1 MSFNKRNKKR
11 ERWIGKERETLLTA
25 VQTNLQPRTMLLSK
39 MVKSPRDSG
48 YFDCS
53 FSTNLVIVIK
63 SVLFASAAWSIFPL
77 LFFSLFSPC
86 LSLNTLVL
94 GSRSNSEHIYI
105 YLKWGQ
111 RKRYARKES
120 EWMGAEEMRWD
131 EMRWD
136 DGAISY
142 SYLLST
148 EVSEDTWRAWSEG
161 SERVVITAMRITSFV
176 VFFSWSSLFVLLF
189 PSCNVYL
196 DTPLVTRPSLGRGQL
211 RALRGNLYHT
221 RPDAFFFV
229 RGRSEFLRFSYP
241 STSNFTDNFS
251 WISI

>member
-77 LFFSLFSPC
+77 LSFSLFSPC

-120 EWMGAEEMRWD
+120 GWMGADEMRWD
-131 EMRWD
+131 EMRWW
-136 DGAISY
+136 GYLIFISAVNGSFGGHVAGLEWREWASGHHCY
-142 SYLLST
+142 ADNVFRRFLFLILSFCP
-148 EVSEDTWRAWSEG
+148 
-161 SERVVITAMRITSFV
+161 SF
-176 VFFSWSSLFVLLF
+176 SIMQCISGYA
-189 PSCNVYL
+189 PC
-196 DTPLVTRPSLGRGQL
+196 DPSLTWKRTAACTSRKFISHQ
-211 RALRGNLYHT
+211 T
-221 RPDAFFFV
+221 RCVLF
-229 RGRSEFLRFSYP
+229 RTRSLWIFTIFLSEHIQFHR
-241 STSNFTDNFS
+241 
-251 WISI
+251 

>member
-131 EMRWD
+131 EMRWW
-136 DGAISY
+136 GYLIFISAVNGSFGGHVAGLEWREWASGHHCY
-142 SYLLST
+142 ADNVFRRFLFLILSFCP
-148 EVSEDTWRAWSEG
+148 
-161 SERVVITAMRITSFV
+161 SF
-176 VFFSWSSLFVLLF
+176 SIMQCISGYA
-189 PSCNVYL
+189 PC
-196 DTPLVTRPSLGRGQL
+196 DPSLTWKRTAACTSRKFISHQ
-211 RALRGNLYHT
+211 T
-221 RPDAFFFV
+221 RCVLF
-229 RGRSEFLRFSYP
+229 RTRSLSIFTIFLSEHIQFHR
-241 STSNFTDNFS
+241 
-251 WISI
+251 

>member
-1 MSFNKRNKKR
+1 MSFTKRNKKR

-131 EMRWD
+131 EMRWW
-136 DGAISY
+136 GYLIFISAVNGSFGGHVAGLEWREWASGHHCY
-142 SYLLST
+142 ADNVFRRFLFLILSFCP
-148 EVSEDTWRAWSEG
+148 
-161 SERVVITAMRITSFV
+161 SF
-176 VFFSWSSLFVLLF
+176 SIMQCISGYA
-189 PSCNVYL
+189 PC
-196 DTPLVTRPSLGRGQL
+196 DPSLTWKRTAACTSRKFISHQ
-211 RALRGNLYHT
+211 T
-221 RPDAFFFV
+221 RCVLF
-229 RGRSEFLRFSYP
+229 RTRSLWI
-241 STSNFTDNFS
+241 FT
-251 WISI
+251 ISLSVHIQFHR

>member
-77 LFFSLFSPC
+77 LSFSLFSPC

-131 EMRWD
+131 EMRWW
-136 DGAISY
+136 GYLIFISAVNGSFGGHVAGLEWREWASGHHCY
-142 SYLLST
+142 ADNVFRRFLFLILSFCP
-148 EVSEDTWRAWSEG
+148 
-161 SERVVITAMRITSFV
+161 SF
-176 VFFSWSSLFVLLF
+176 SIMQCISGYA
-189 PSCNVYL
+189 PC
-196 DTPLVTRPSLGRGQL
+196 DPSLTWKRTAACTSRKFISHQ
-211 RALRGNLYHT
+211 T
-221 RPDAFFFV
+221 RCVLF
-229 RGRSEFLRFSYP
+229 RTRSLWIFTIFLSEYIQFHR
-241 STSNFTDNFS
+241 
-251 WISI
+251 